1 MQDRLWRFAPH
12 FLLSR
17 LAAVGL
23 LRQCQ
28 LIIIGEVGLLLGR
41 QVLATLALW
50 LRVGSDFGGSRNEVL
65 VGSDSSVVWRRM
77 AIVYDVSKYLVM
89 WFLG

>member
-12 FLLSR
+12 FLLRR

-23 LRQCQ
+23 LRHYPFV
-28 LIIIGEVGLLLGR
+28 IIGEVGLLLGR
-41 QVLATLALW
+41 QVLAILALW

-65 VGSDSSVVWRRM
+65 VGSDSSGAWRRM
-77 AIVYDVSKYLVM
+77 ATVCDVGSDLVV